1 MDAVEIKGQRLVKLR
16 NPWGRK
22 EWDGKWSDG
31 SKEWTAEWM
40 QLLKHEFGN
49 DGVFWISYEDLLKKY
64 QHFDRTRIFGSE
76 WHITQQWTSVHVPWS
91 ADYHSTKFS
100 LTLQKE
106 SPVVIVLSQLDETYF
121 AGLEGSYSFELQF
134 RVEKDG
140 DDDNDYL
147 VRSHGNYAMNRSV
160 STDITLE
167 AGTYSILMKIIARPN
182 SNFEIEEALPGYAEN
197 RREKLIQM
205 GLSYDLAHAK
215 GIIVESERERRERK
229 EREKKRKARDRE
241 KLKKEMRERAMKD
254 WTKRKALHKRD
265 KKWQAKKA
273 RADARRMAQG
283 RPIDEDEIADS
294 MDAANGSERDAGRE
308 PLVLKSFSG
317 EIIEMPSRKPPGV
330 PEAVAAPDA
339 EQDSVAS
346 AVTGITAERA
356 AGAHDES
363 TNNESAQDAEQD
375 SIAAAVSRDA
385 YPTPPLGSS
394 ASAADSV
401 FQPLSEV
408 LATADAESAEKPNEH
423 GLELE
428 RPPTPIIQINGVDA
442 VTDVRPLPN
451 LPPLAPAEAD
461 LGRDTSVSAQPQ
473 TNGNLDTH
481 AEPAPDREEEA
492 EHSSETDSF
501 PDFDYQT
508 DLDMESDLDSDDRAA
523 RRRARPPRNPS
534 PKTLPDDDDTYSEP
548 WNAVCV
554 VGLRVYSLVS
564 GADITLEVV
573 RPRIEDSDEDE
584 DDEKR
589 ETVLDRDDPAK
600 GAEVENSGRDSKEKS
615 DVID

>member
-49 DGVFWISYEDLLKKY
+49 DGVFWISYQDLLKKY
-64 QHFDRTRIFGSE
+64 QHFDRTRIFGPE

-106 SPVVIVLSQLDETYF
+106 SPVVVVLSQLDETYF

-134 RVEKDG
+134 RVEKDA
-140 DDDNDYL
+140 DDENDYL

-182 SNFEIEEALPGYAEN
+182 SICEIEEALPGYAEN

-215 GIIVESERERRERK
+215 GIILETEREGQERE

-241 KLKKEMRERAMKD
+241 KLKKEMRERARKD

-294 MDAANGSERDAGRE
+294 MDAANGSERDTGKE

-317 EIIEMPSRKPPGV
+317 EIIEMPSRKPPAV
-330 PEAVAAPDA
+330 PEAAAAPDT
-339 EQDSVAS
+339 EQDSIAN
-346 AVTGITAERA
+346 AVFGSGAEHA
-356 AGAHDES
+356 AGAQDERP
-363 TNNESAQDAEQD
+363 NNESAQDAEQD

-385 YPTPPLGSS
+385 YPTPPLVSS

-401 FQPLSEV
+401 VQPLSEV
-408 LATADAESAEKPNEH
+408 LATADAESAEKPSEDD
-423 GLELE
+423 LEL
-428 RPPTPIIQINGVDA
+428 PPTPIIQINGVDA

-451 LPPLAPAEAD
+451 LPPPAPAEAE
-461 LGRDTSVSAQPQ
+461 LGPDTASPAHPQ
-473 TNGNLDTH
+473 INGKLDAH
-481 AEPAPDREEEA
+481 AEPAPDRDEEA
-492 EHSSETDSF
+492 EQSSETDSF

-508 DLDMESDLDSDDRAA
+508 DLDMDSDLDSDDRAA
-523 RRRARPPRNPS
+523 RRRSRPPRDPS
-534 PKTLPDDDDTYSEP
+534 PKNLPDDDDSYSEP

-573 RPRIEDSDEDE
+573 RPRIEDSDNDE
-584 DDEKR
+584 DDQKP

-600 GAEVENSGRDSKEKS
+600 GAEVENIGRDSKDERE
-615 DVID
+615 VID